1 MTQITRDEIETTLTD
16 IYNRLT
22 EAKRQI
28 REEIAEGLVGRK
40 VTINRTL
47 KSPATGEKVRCEVE
61 ATVTGLRWSYEDS
74 MEMVIEYNHP
84 FTGETVKGEEMM

>member
-1 MTQITRDEIETTLTD
+1 MTQITRDEIETALSD

-47 KSPATGEKVRCEVE
+47 KSPVTGEKVRCELE
-61 ATVTGLRWSYEDS
+61 ATVTGLGWSYEDS
-74 MEMVIEYNHP
+74 MEMVIEYTHP
-84 FTGETVKGEEMM
+84 FTGETVKGDEVM